1 MISKRTVIPS
11 NSDNVQ
17 FVEMSYPV
25 NLIFISKGHK
35 FSISIVHPNGDKTSM
50 TLGFNLK
57 NKQGWYRIDAGP
69 RIFAIDYKANN
80 KNKTLFFSIT
90 YFRYQAWPGT
100 YTVSLKVKDY
110 LPPCESINITIKGLF
125 FTGICKF

>member
-80 KNKTLFFSIT
+80 KNKTLFFSII
-90 YFRYQAWPGT
+90 YSHFHAKPGT

-110 LPPCESINITIKGLF
+110 LPSCKNINITIQGLF
-125 FTGICKF
+125 FDNI